1 MKGGEQMTSVAD
13 RLREARGETPRNEVC
28 KAVGI
33 SLNALMMYETGNRI
47 PRDEIKVKLAR
58 FYGKSIEALFYP
70 QK

>member
-1 MKGGEQMTSVAD
+1 MTGIAE
-13 RLREARGETPRNEVC
+13 RLREARGETPRNDVC

-47 PRDEIKVKLAR
+47 PRDEIKVRLAR
-58 FYGKSIEALFYP
+58 FYGKSIEDLFFP

>member
-1 MKGGEQMTSVAD
+1 MTSVAD
-13 RLREARGETPRNEVC
+13 RLREARGEIPRNEVC

-47 PRDEIKVKLAR
+47 PRDEIKVKLAK
-58 FYGKSIEALFYP
+58 FYGKSVEALFYP